1 MADIRLPIG
10 DHKFSVRVGLL
21 CVRDGALLANRLDG
35 DDFAFVPGG
44 ALGTGE
50 DVLDCARR
58 EWLEETGL
66 EAGECRLVGVV
77 ENFFANRGPLQHEIG
92 FYVRIEPP
100 EPAQLPEVVLDGAD
114 TAFLWVP
121 LDQVRSFP
129 VLPVPVA
136 ELLDVPAGQ
145 IRHLVTRETDLS
157 TPDNGDLGATA
168 SGR

>member
-1 MADIRLPIG
+1 MCIR
-10 DHKFSVRVGLL
+10 DR
-21 CVRDGALLANRLDG
+21 
-35 DDFAFVPGG
+35 
-44 ALGTGE
+44 
-50 DVLDCARR
+50 
-58 EWLEETGL
+58 
-66 EAGECRLVGVV
+66 
-77 ENFFANRGPLQHEIG
+77 
-92 FYVRIEPP
+92 P

-145 IRHLVTRETDLS
+145 IRHVVTRDTDLS
-157 TPDNGDLGATA
+157 TPADGDLGAAA

>member
-1 MADIRLPIG
+1 M
-10 DHKFSVRVGLL
+10 
-21 CVRDGALLANRLDG
+21 
-35 DDFAFVPGG
+35 
-44 ALGTGE
+44 
-50 DVLDCARR
+50 
-58 EWLEETGL
+58 
-66 EAGECRLVGVV
+66 

-92 FYVRIEPP
+92 FYVWIEPP
-100 EPAQLPEVVLDGAD
+100 DPAQLPEVVLDGAD

-145 IRHLVTRETDLS
+145 IRHLVTRETAPWA
-157 TPDNGDLGATA
+157 PDNGDLGATA